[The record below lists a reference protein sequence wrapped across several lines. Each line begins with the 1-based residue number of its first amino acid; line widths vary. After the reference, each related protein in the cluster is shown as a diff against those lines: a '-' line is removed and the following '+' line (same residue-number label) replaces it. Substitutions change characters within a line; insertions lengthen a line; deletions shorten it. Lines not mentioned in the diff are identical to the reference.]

1 MRQVGLT
8 FEVAMIGL
16 AVFGVIVAYAIH
28 VVHRLRT
35 GVSKLV
41 GYADSRA
48 AVQRAALIKGEPVSL
63 ARRIAGA
70 LCIAAM
76 IAILAFAFARKIQ
89 II

>member
-16 AVFGVIVAYAIH
+16 AVLGVIVAYAIH
-28 VVHRLRT
+28 VIHRFRT
-35 GVSKLV
+35 GATKLV
-41 GYADSRA
+41 EYADSRA
-48 AVQRAALIKGEPVSL
+48 GFQRAALIKGEQVSL

-76 IAILAFAFARKIQ
+76 IAILAYAFARKIQ
-89 II
+89 LI